1 MKSIL
6 ILIGFICVVDDTT
19 QLPQCSLV
27 QEHFDTNEKCNLKVL
42 ETIDFLK
49 ELEIKH
55 YQLSCKPW
63 HYQEPLS
70 SKL

>member
-6 ILIGFICVVDDTT
+6 ILIGFICIADETN
-19 QLPQCSLV
+19 QPQCSLV
-27 QEHFDTNEKCNLKVL
+27 QEHFDSIEQCNLKVL
-42 ETIDFLK
+42 NTVDFLK
-49 ELEIKH
+49 ELDIKH

-63 HYQEPLS
+63 HYQELHS